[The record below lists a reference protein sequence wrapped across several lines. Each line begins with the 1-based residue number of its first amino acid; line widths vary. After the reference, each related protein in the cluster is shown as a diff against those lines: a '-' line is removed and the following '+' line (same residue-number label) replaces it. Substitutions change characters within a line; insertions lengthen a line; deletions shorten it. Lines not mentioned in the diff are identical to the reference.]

1 MTTPTDTPRDDDA
14 NPPGGDA
21 PHDRTPDT
29 LLARVEHAAIE
40 AELATG
46 GREETEAQAR
56 SHVLVRMA
64 RMAGGF
70 VLLVVGIIAIP
81 LPGPG
86 WLLVAAG
93 LALLARDVAW
103 ADRLLRLVRRR
114 VPGVPEDGRIPRSTL
129 VTVLLLSLAFAAVS
143 TWWALR

>member
-1 MTTPTDTPRDDDA
+1 MTTPADKPPASDA
-14 NPPGGDA
+14 DHSAGGA
-21 PHDRTPDT
+21 SHPDT
-29 LLARVEHAAIE
+29 LLERLEHAAVE

-46 GREETEAQAR
+46 GREETEEQAR
-56 SHVLVRMA
+56 SHVLVRLA
-64 RMAGGF
+64 RMVGGF

-114 VPGVPEDGRIPRSTL
+114 VPGVPEDGRIPRSTV
-129 VTVLLLSLAFAAVS
+129 VTVLVVSLAFAALS